1 MRELVEYLETLTVT
15 QGREAGERFKVL
27 PWQRRFIRGAFAP
40 GVGSSSLSIARANGK
55 STLLAGIATATL
67 DGPLHVPR
75 GETVVVASSFEQA
88 RIIFDHVLAFLGDA
102 RDNRTRWRI
111 WDSPQ
116 AARIQCRET
125 GAMVRCIGS
134 DPRRAHGLAPILTL
148 LDEGAQW
155 PPSTGE
161 KMLAALITASGK
173 QPAARL
179 IALGTKPADPGHWF
193 AKMLGGGCDYA
204 QTHAAR
210 PDDPRFRQVTWLRAN
225 PSLPFMPDL
234 LAALKREAAHAKRDS
249 GMLAAFESL
258 RLNLGTPDTERALLI
273 EAGTWE
279 RIEGR
284 ADLSGRC
291 VWGCDLGTSAAM
303 SAIACY
309 APATGALAVLS
320 AFPTEPSLAERGL
333 RDAVGRAYQDMHDR
347 RELMLCGGRA
357 VDLAAL
363 LREGLRRFG
372 PPAAIAADRWREAEL
387 RDALKK
393 ARVPPARL
401 VARGQG
407 YKDGGE
413 DVRAFRRACA
423 EGKVTPAPSLLLR
436 YAMSEAR
443 TVMDASGNSKL
454 AKNSDGGRRM
464 RARDDA
470 AAAAVLAVAL
480 GVQKGVAAK
489 RRPWRSV
496 AVG

>member
-1 MRELVEYLETLTVT
+1 MRELVEYLEALVVT
-15 QGREAGERFKVL
+15 QGREAGERFTVL

-40 GVGSSSLSIARANGK
+40 GVASSSLSIARANGK

-102 RDNRTRWRI
+102 RDNRTAWRI

-116 AARIQCRET
+116 AARIQCRKT

-134 DPRRAHGLAPILTL
+134 DPRRAHGLAPQLSL

-173 QPAARL
+173 QPDSRL
-179 IALGTKPADPGHWF
+179 VALGTKPADPGHWF
-193 AKMLGGGCDYA
+193 AKMLGGNSDYA
-204 QTHAAR
+204 QVHAAR
-210 PDDPRFRQVTWLRAN
+210 PDDPRFRQTTWLRAN
-225 PSLPFMPDL
+225 PSLPHMPDL
-234 LAALKREAAHAKRDS
+234 LAALKREAAHAKRDA

-258 RLNLGTPDTERALLI
+258 RLNLGTADTERALLI

-309 APATGALAVLS
+309 APATGALHVLA
-320 AFPTEPSLAERGL
+320 AFPTEPNLAERGL
-333 RDAVGRAYQDMHDR
+333 RDGVGRAYQDMFDR

-363 LREGLRRFG
+363 LREALRRFG
-372 PPAAIAADRWREAEL
+372 PPAAIAADRWRQAEL
-387 RDALKK
+387 VDALKK
-393 ARVPPARL
+393 ARVPPGRL

-407 YKDGGE
+407 YKDGAE

-423 EGKVTPAPSLLLR
+423 EGKVTPAPSLLMR
-436 YAMSEAR
+436 FAMSEAR

-470 AAAAVLAVAL
+470 AAAALLSVAL
-480 GVQKGVAAK
+480 GTRKDVAAK
-489 RRPWRSV
+489 RRPFRSV
-496 AVG
+496 AIG